1 MNLRAAP
8 TALALACLLFASSVA
23 SAAPPAT
30 GAPQQAA
37 GPRPT
42 ALELVSL
49 PEASGVALSP
59 DGARIAYAVKT
70 KHFDPAA
77 KPTPDFDPASAS
89 VGDLKA
95 GWTVATQL
103 WVVPA
108 AGGEPRQLTFSTDAS
123 SGPVWSPDGSTLA
136 FLRKKDGKARIH
148 LLALAGGEARVL
160 DTGALEPH
168 GFAFSPDGKRLAFL
182 TALPLSEAQRQ
193 AKWASGGAIRWQ
205 REWQANA
212 IHVVDLAGGKPSA
225 ITGPGVN
232 VVSFDWSP
240 DGRRFAALL
249 SPTSDPYDAGNL
261 QRPAVV
267 TPREG
272 GEAEV
277 RWLEETPRNAG
288 RIRWSPDGKHVAYAL
303 GVGTLS
309 LLNQLVVREAD
320 GVGRWNAAVRLDPT
334 IADFAWSDGGTLLA
348 LVAERTT
355 SRVYQL
361 ALDGSTARNTGFSG
375 RVIRPPISPDRGGN
389 RLAFLS
395 STPDSPWSPTVLDPR
410 NGRATVALQIAPE
423 VATWP
428 RTRSEVVTW
437 KNPEGQ
443 VIEGIL
449 VLPADLPAG
458 KKPALWVFPHGGP
471 DDVSQ
476 PSWSRWTP
484 SIVARGYAVFE
495 PNYRGSTG
503 YGHDFYAANR
513 GRLGEVEFA
522 DIESGVDAL
531 IAAGKVDPDRLF
543 YGSWSWG
550 GYTTAWTIG
559 HTNRYRAAVAGAAVV
574 DTVTT
579 FALSDINR
587 GVAAEWEFKGN
598 PWQQDG
604 HARANPM
611 THLKN
616 ARTPTL
622 VLHGQADDRV
632 PFVEGQILHRAL
644 ADVGCEV
651 EFLAYPREPHGF
663 QEPAHWVHML
673 TAWADWFARH
683 GGS

>member
-531 IAAGKVDPDRLF
+531 IAAGNGESHDPSEERPD
-543 YGSWSWG
+543 
-550 GYTTAWTIG
+550 A
-559 HTNRYRAAVAGAAVV
+559 
-574 DTVTT
+574 
-579 FALSDINR
+579 
-587 GVAAEWEFKGN
+587 
-598 PWQQDG
+598 
-604 HARANPM
+604 HARAPRAGRRPGA
-611 THLKN
+611 LRGGADPSPRPRRCGLRGGVPGLS
-616 ARTPTL
+616 AR
-622 VLHGQADDRV
+622 AARV
-632 PFVEGQILHRAL
+632 PGAGPLGPHAHGVGRLVRPARRELIPVPGSTGARA
-644 ADVGCEV
+644 AQGDPV
-651 EFLAYPREPHGF
+651 RRRR
-663 QEPAHWVHML
+663 PA
-673 TAWADWFARH
+673 RC
-683 GGS
+683 GRSSPCPECSRP